1 MRNLLSLIL
10 ILVISNCFSQKLYK
24 DLSNV
29 MTIDEAKKELEE
41 NYSYKYNNIKLG
53 DFPHL
58 FEINKSYIHDVKASP
73 LGEYQQLKLYVGLYH
88 DSGVPTVSG
97 NLVGVQ
103 LVAESD
109 FNNIYEEAQQLSD
122 FFTEKSY
129 DLESLFG
136 TYSRKELVFS
146 DYGSNMLMVFKKDD
160 LYIGIMATNLDK
172 NKILYQI
179 IIFNKRDTEYFKHI
193 LGVPEYVDDG
203 FWFKL

>member
-1 MRNLLSLIL
+1 MKNLLSLIL
-10 ILVISNCFSQKLYK
+10 ILAISNCFSQKLYK

-146 DYGSNMLMVFKKDD
+146 NYGSNMLMVFKKDD
-160 LYIGIMATNLDK
+160 LYIGINAKYLDK
-172 NKILYQI
+172 NRILYQI
-179 IIFNKRDTEYFKHI
+179 IIFHKRDVEYFKHL

-203 FWFKL
+203 F

>member
-1 MRNLLSLIL
+1 MKNLLSLIL
-10 ILVISNCFSQKLYK
+10 ILAISNCFSQKLYK

-58 FEINKSYIHDVKASP
+58 FEINNSIHDVKASP
-73 LGEYQQLKLYVGLYH
+73 FGDFEPLKLYAGLYH